1 MGNIGLMKTTE
12 PVSTTQKSP
21 APIVAESNNI
31 ESSKALLSEQN
42 LEVFNDIVAVVGEP
56 LSLAAFNQLSG
67 NLANIPFIKL
77 VYDRK
82 TKKLHF
88 INNAIHQFHANYI
101 ATSILGLKEHE
112 LEKHIDEYNRS
123 FYMDPERR
131 FFLGILSLQGRRDS
145 SLNLVGNSRFF
156 TLETVEVDTMD
167 LAMIKEFYG
176 LVKDSTDSSLALYLK
191 PANHYQET
199 LLEDIEPLELP
210 RIYSHELFASLQYV
224 VLNKG
229 TTKGRLRVFKNLDEY
244 ERQQETLE
252 WYDIL
257 VMPRV
262 PDDIPRLAGIIN
274 AHHTTP
280 LSHTNVLASGW
291 KIPNCVQIGI
301 IDRIEKAKLNERWVE
316 YSVNPESR
324 EASLLE
330 ISRPVEAD
338 QTPIWKATK
347 VKLETP
353 EIAVTPILTLNKLR
367 SSDRSRYGTKA
378 ANIGELNQV
387 LAEGSQRLIGYYRV
401 RRPPRPNLLP
411 YLAKLLQVPEDSD
424 LDLAS
429 WEFMQNF
436 INLPRG
442 IAIPFSIQQQFLE
455 SSPKIQQAIGKLK
468 MALELNVSEIDALCV
483 TLQRMIIATKFPK
496 SMMDYIDRE
505 ITKHL
510 SGVSSFVVRS
520 SSNAEDLENFS
531 AAGIYESH
539 NHVTSSDRIFE
550 SIKQVW
556 ASVLSPRSVRLRQD
570 VGISLDDVY
579 MGVII
584 QEEIPSDIGGV
595 MVTTNPAKRTD
606 FRNVYI
612 NISPNS
618 VEQVVQGSELP
629 IQYLYNTVEGGG
641 RTISWGNATEDLSP
655 NHLALLQ
662 KLALGGRL
670 LQSHFSPNYM
680 FDSPVDI
687 EWLAY
692 EGQVYILQL
701 RPYSE

>member
-1 MGNIGLMKTTE
+1 MKQTE
-12 PVSTTQKSP
+12 PLSSSPKSLSSIP
-21 APIVAESNNI
+21 LDLTKTSPPIEQVAEI
-31 ESSKALLSEQN
+31 TA
-42 LEVFNDIVAVVGEP
+42 IIGEK

-67 NLANIPFIKL
+67 NLAGIPFLKL

-82 TKKLHF
+82 TAKLHF
-88 INNAIHQFHANYI
+88 INNSIYQFHADYI
-101 ATSILGLKEHE
+101 ATAILGLRPAD
-112 LEKHIDEYNRS
+112 LDQHIDDYNRS

-131 FFLGILSLQGRRDS
+131 FFLGILSMQGRQDS
-145 SLNLVGNSRFF
+145 SLTRLEEVRFF
-156 TLETVEVDTMD
+156 SLETVEVDTMD
-167 LAMIKEFYG
+167 LVMLKEFYG
-176 LVKDSTDSSLALYLK
+176 LVKENLDPTLPLYLK

-199 LLEDIEPLELP
+199 LLKEVEPLELP
-210 RIYSHELFASLQYV
+210 RIFSHELFASVQFV

-229 TTKGRLRVFKNLDEY
+229 TTKGRLRVFKTLEEY
-244 ERQQETLE
+244 GRQRSSIE

-262 PDDIPRLAGIIN
+262 PDDIPRVAGIIN

-291 KIPNCVQIGI
+291 QIPNCIQIGI
-301 IDRIEKAKLNERWVE
+301 VERIEKARLNERWVE
-316 YSVNPESR
+316 YTVKPEAT

-330 ISRPVEAD
+330 ITRPTEAD

-353 EIAVTPILTLNKLR
+353 EIAMTPILTLDQLR
-367 SSDRSRYGTKA
+367 STDRSRYGTKA
-378 ANIGELNQV
+378 ANLGELNQV
-387 LAEGSQRLIGYYRV
+387 LAQGSPRLLGYYRV
-401 RRPPRPNLLP
+401 RRPPRNNLLP
-411 YLAKLLQVPEDSD
+411 YLGKLLEAPEGAD

-436 INLPRG
+436 VNLPRG

-455 SSPKIQQAIGKLK
+455 SSPKIQQAVGKLK
-468 MALELNVSEIDALCV
+468 MALELNVREIDALCV
-483 TLQRMIIATKFPK
+483 TLQRMIMATKIPK
-496 SMMDYIDRE
+496 SLTDYIDAE

-556 ASVLSPRSVRLRQD
+556 ASVLSPRSVRLRQE

-584 QEEIPSDIGGV
+584 QEEISSEMGGV
-595 MVTTNPAKRTD
+595 MVTTNPANRAD

-618 VEQVVQGSELP
+618 VVQVVQGSELP
-629 IQYLYNTVEGGG
+629 LQYLYNTVEGGG
-641 RTISWGNATEDLSP
+641 RTISWGNAKADLTLEQ
-655 NHLALLQ
+655 LALLQ
-662 KLALGGRL
+662 KLAVAGRL

-687 EWLAY
+687 EWLAH
-692 EGQVYILQL
+692 EGQVFILQL
-701 RPYSE
+701 RPYSK